1 MYTCLILHN
10 MIIHDNGNA
19 ISPEFFPEEQHR
31 DDDSV
36 ATHYD
41 SGQHYD
47 SKSVIA
53 ISCNPVQHSRTKH
66 IAVCYHL
73 IKEHVENGT
82 IELYFV
88 KTDYQLADNFNKAL
102 PVERFNYLVGRV
114 GMRSLSPQELERLAK
129 S

>member
-1 MYTCLILHN
+1 MTRSGLSDIMYTCLILHN

-31 DDDSV
+31 DDDP
-36 ATHYD
+36 
-41 SGQHYD
+41 
-47 SKSVIA
+47 SVIA